1 MSIVQ
6 HRKRFIARLNGV
18 VFVVMRDRGCRE
30 SGCPN
35 DAICRPSEELALALP
50 RMKFGLDVVVA
61 VGERHFAREEAL
73 RWIGRDLTA
82 NGCRIHQTAVGK
94 VARQFLALA
103 SLVNG
108 DDEDVRAGLRAQ
120 GGLALL
126 IDGVQFDERS
136 PVLYLAW
143 DAISGTPLFGE
154 RREFRGAEDL
164 CPLLERVKAMNVPL
178 VGVTTDKEKG
188 LVPAVETVFPGVPY
202 QFCHTHFFK
211 NCAKPLATDLTA
223 LGASVERRA
232 EAVRKIAKRLHEAES
247 AGTSGR
253 ADGRRAAPPLADTP
267 LPAAVDGTPEPQ
279 PQPPSATP
287 PSPATHTEPDIAREL
302 CTIVRQNARASG
314 KAPLKPPELERHQRL
329 ERVRAKVD
337 EAREKRGWRR
347 HR

>member
-6 HRKRFIARLNGV
+6 HRKRFIARLSELLL
-18 VFVVMRDRGCRE
+18 VVMRDRGCRE
-30 SGCPN
+30 N
-35 DAICRPSEELALALP
+35 DCPSEVVRRPTEELTLALP
-50 RMKFGLDVVVA
+50 HMKFGLDVVVA

-82 NGCRIHQTAVGK
+82 SGCPIHQTAVGK
-94 VARQFLALA
+94 LVRQFLALA

-108 DDEDVRAGLRAQ
+108 DDEEVRAMLRAQ
-120 GGLALL
+120 GGLALMV
-126 IDGVQFDERS
+126 DGVQFDARS

-164 CPLLERVKAMNVPL
+164 CPLLERVKAMDVP
-178 VGVTTDKEKG
+178 VIGVTTDKEKG

-223 LGASVERRA
+223 LGTSVERRA
-232 EAVRKIAKRLHEAES
+232 EAVRKIAKHLHEVETSDRAHKPS
-247 AGTSGR
+247 AASG
-253 ADGRRAAPPLADTP
+253 ADAP
-267 LPAAVDGTPEPQ
+267 PAAVAVTPH
-279 PQPPSATP
+279 PQPPAEAAP
-287 PSPATHTEPDIAREL
+287 PSPAKPTEPEIAREL
-302 CTIVRQNARASG
+302 CAIVRQNARASG
-314 KAPLKPPELERHQRL
+314 KAPLEPPELERHQRL
-329 ERVRAKVD
+329 ERVREKID
-337 EAREKRGWRR
+337 EAREKGGSKR

>member
-6 HRKRFIARLNGV
+6 HRKRFIARLNEV

-30 SGCPN
+30 SDCPN
-35 DAICRPSEELALALP
+35 EVLCRPSEELTLALP
-50 RMKFGLDVVVA
+50 YMKFGLDVVVA

-73 RWIGRDLTA
+73 RRIGRDLTA
-82 NGCRIHQTAVGK
+82 NGCKIHQTAVGK

-108 DDEDVRAGLRAQ
+108 DDEEVRATLRAQ
-120 GGLALL
+120 GGLVLL

-154 RREFRGAEDL
+154 RREFRAAEDL
-164 CPLLERVKAMNVPL
+164 CSVLERVKAMNVP
-178 VGVTTDKEKG
+178 VIGVTTDKEKG

-202 QFCHTHFFK
+202 QFCHQHFLK

-223 LGASVERRA
+223 LGTSVERRA
-232 EAVRKIAKRLHEAES
+232 EAVRKIAKRLHEVES
-247 AGTSGR
+247 RETSDR
-253 ADGRRAAPPLADTP
+253 VHEPRAAPPLADAP
-267 LPAAVDGTPEPQ
+267 PPPAVDVTPQ
-279 PQPPSATP
+279 PQPQAAP
-287 PSPATHTEPDIAREL
+287 PSPATRTEPDLAREL
-302 CTIVRQNARASG
+302 CAIVRQNARASG

-329 ERVRAKVD
+329 ERVRQKVD
-337 EAREKRGWRR
+337 ETREKKGSRR